1 MTLLQALE
9 SMPEVEGAAELLEYV
24 RAARE
29 TLRAQRDDSGPVDR
43 LMVDEW
49 SAEAR
54 EAAAL
59 FALREV
65 VCKL

>member
-9 SMPEVEGAAELLEYV
+9 SMPDVEGAAELREYV

-29 TLRAQRDDSGPVDR
+29 TLRARRDDSGPVDR